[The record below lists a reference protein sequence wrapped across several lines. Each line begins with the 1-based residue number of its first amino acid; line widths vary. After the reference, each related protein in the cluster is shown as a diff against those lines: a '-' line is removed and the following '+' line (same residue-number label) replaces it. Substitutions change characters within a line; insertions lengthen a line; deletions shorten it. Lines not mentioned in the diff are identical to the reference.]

1 MEVSM
6 VLMDKIKKFLDKTKD
21 ISLGYRHMSFFKS
34 NVLAE
39 EQVGYSFDSADKS
52 LVTGK
57 EGDWREEW
65 IVIGTTD
72 LGDPLF
78 VDTSSKELR
87 VMTAMHGEG
96 QWDPS
101 IMSESLD
108 IFSKTLDD
116 LRRLS
121 KKRTN
126 PVELERN
133 PISDKERGSFM
144 YYVRERNKEIDF
156 DYWEMLLESE

>member
-1 MEVSM
+1 
-6 VLMDKIKKFLDKTKD
+6 MDEIKKFLDKTKD
-21 ISLGYRHMSFFKS
+21 ISIGYRDMSFFKS
-34 NVLAE
+34 NVLTE
-39 EQVGYSFDSADKS
+39 EQKGYNVDSANRS

-65 IVIGTTD
+65 IVIGSTE

-101 IMSESLD
+101 IIAESLA

-121 KKRTN
+121 KKRSN
-126 PVELERN
+126 PLELERN

-144 YYVRERNKEIDF
+144 YNVRERNKEIDF